1 MELESELYKRA
12 QGSLFN
18 PTEVSRE
25 VVSLALREAREL
37 TGHKKIPSP
46 SLLDLA
52 MLRLKLL
59 LKVEPSALDE
69 ELARNAL
76 KSAQNLKDTDVGMYS
91 YGMRSS
97 IFGRSE

>member
-12 QGSLFN
+12 QSSLFN

-25 VVSLALREAREL
+25 AVSLALREAREL
-37 TGHKKIPSP
+37 TREKKIPAP
-46 SLLDLA
+46 NLLDLA

-69 ELARNAL
+69 ELARAAL
-76 KSAQNLKDTDVGMYS
+76 KSAQNLKDTDAGLYS
-91 YGMRSS
+91 FGMRSS